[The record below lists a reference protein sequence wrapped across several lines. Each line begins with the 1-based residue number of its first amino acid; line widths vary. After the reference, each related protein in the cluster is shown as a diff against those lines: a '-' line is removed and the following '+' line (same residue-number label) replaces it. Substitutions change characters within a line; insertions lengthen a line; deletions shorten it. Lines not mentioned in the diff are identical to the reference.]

1 MGYNV
6 VDLIDKAIDIAIRRK
21 NILEDIGHEKLDI
34 QAIQIMSKVLSK
46 EICKTIEY
54 YETLKKELN
63 NADIEEI
70 DFVIYDKISFLINEF
85 NKRIY
90 ASEINNVREYLKFSI
105 DLLRDTNSLL
115 VDIQGR
121 LIKNI
126 WDINTK
132 TYKILSDLI
141 RNIEGHIDTLEKNL
155 R

>member
-21 NILEDIGHEKLDI
+21 NILGDIGQEKSDI

-46 EICKTIEY
+46 EIGKTIEY
-54 YETLKKELN
+54 YGTLKKEIN

-90 ASEINNVREYLKFSI
+90 VSEINNVREYLEFSI
-105 DLLRDTNSLL
+105 YLLRDTNSLL